1 MAYVCKIAKPNEIG
15 DPCSKYG
22 YVGGSEQFI
31 KDMQAHE
38 ERAKRLWDDFI
49 TFMKERNVDPRDM
62 RTLFTRYYEEFL
74 T

>member
-1 MAYVCKIAKPNEIG
+1 MYVNKIPKSNEIG

-22 YVGGSEQFI
+22 YVGGGEQFI

-38 ERAKRLWDDFI
+38 EKASQLWNDFI
-49 TFMKERNVDPRDM
+49 AFMKAHDVDPRDL

-74 T
+74 I